1 MCATEQESD
10 YIKIDDIE
18 HKLFTN
24 PLYELLQFK
33 DFHNKYITVINS
45 IKDFSVS
52 SACWRGYIAYFEIKN
67 DLLYLND
74 IIVHTVSLENIG
86 RPEDRDISI
95 YSKLFDSQKSFFCN
109 FYSGILII
117 PTGECI
123 KEIYSGYDSMY
134 ENYLIIKIRNGQVIQ
149 KKNLNTTNLKI
160 ESRKHLKDTNC
171 LRNIKRTFPKQR
183 KYLPLLFLPKNLI
196 RYYMNPIN
204 YTYMNILFFNQ
215 QLRAE
220 RCRET
225 AGIKPSARIKP
236 I

>member
-1 MCATEQESD
+1 MKVEKNFIILLLICINFILCATEQESD

-24 PLYELLQFK
+24 PVYELLQFE
-33 DFHNKYITVINS
+33 DFHNKYITVING
-45 IKDFSVS
+45 IKDFSIS

-134 ENYLIIKIRNGQVIQ
+134 ENYLIIKISNGQVIQ
-149 KKNLNTTNLKI
+149 KKEFKYNEFQDRKSEAFKRYKLSEKYKTDFSEAKEIFTVIISAEELDKI
-160 ESRKHLKDTNC
+160 LYESDKL
-171 LRNIKRTFPKQR
+171 
-183 KYLPLLFLPKNLI
+183 YLYEYFI
-196 RYYMNPIN
+196 
-204 YTYMNILFFNQ
+204 F
-215 QLRAE
+215 
-220 RCRET
+220 
-225 AGIKPSARIKP
+225 
-236 I
+236 

>member
-1 MCATEQESD
+1 MRVEKNFIILLLICINFILCATEQESD

-24 PLYELLQFK
+24 PVYELLQFE
-33 DFHNKYITVINS
+33 DFHNKYITVING

-149 KKNLNTTNLKI
+149 KKEVKYNEFEDRKSEAFKRYKLSEKYKTDFSEAKEIFTVIISAEEPDKI
-160 ESRKHLKDTNC
+160 LYESDKL
-171 LRNIKRTFPKQR
+171 
-183 KYLPLLFLPKNLI
+183 YLYEYFI
-196 RYYMNPIN
+196 
-204 YTYMNILFFNQ
+204 F
-215 QLRAE
+215 
-220 RCRET
+220 
-225 AGIKPSARIKP
+225 
-236 I
+236 

>member
-1 MCATEQESD
+1 MKVEKIFIILLLICINFILCATEQESD
-10 YIKIDDIE
+10 CIKIDDIE
-18 HKLFTN
+18 QKLFTN
-24 PLYELLQFK
+24 PLYELLQFE
-33 DFHNKYITVINS
+33 DFHNKYITVING

-74 IIVHTVSLENIG
+74 IKVHTVSLENIG
-86 RPEDRDISI
+86 RPEDKDISI

-149 KKNLNTTNLKI
+149 KKEFKYNEFEDRKSEAFKRYKLSEKYKTDFSEAKEIFTVIISAEELDKI
-160 ESRKHLKDTNC
+160 LYESDKL
-171 LRNIKRTFPKQR
+171 
-183 KYLPLLFLPKNLI
+183 YLYEYFI
-196 RYYMNPIN
+196 
-204 YTYMNILFFNQ
+204 F
-215 QLRAE
+215 
-220 RCRET
+220 
-225 AGIKPSARIKP
+225 
-236 I
+236 

>member
-1 MCATEQESD
+1 MKVEKIFIILLLICINFILCATEQESD

-24 PLYELLQFK
+24 PVYELLQFE
-33 DFHNKYITVINS
+33 DFHNKYITVING

-117 PTGECI
+117 PAGECI

-149 KKNLNTTNLKI
+149 KKEFKYNEFEDRKSEAFKRYKLSEKYKTDFSEAKEIFTVIISAEELDKI
-160 ESRKHLKDTNC
+160 LYESDKL
-171 LRNIKRTFPKQR
+171 
-183 KYLPLLFLPKNLI
+183 YLYEYFI
-196 RYYMNPIN
+196 
-204 YTYMNILFFNQ
+204 F
-215 QLRAE
+215 
-220 RCRET
+220 
-225 AGIKPSARIKP
+225 
-236 I
+236 

>member
-1 MCATEQESD
+1 MKVEKNFIILLLICINFILCATEQESD

-24 PLYELLQFK
+24 PIYELLQFK
-33 DFHNKYITVINS
+33 DFHNKYITVING

-149 KKNLNTTNLKI
+149 KKEFKYNEFEDRKSEAFKRYKLSEKYKTDFSEAKEIFTVIISAEELDKI
-160 ESRKHLKDTNC
+160 LYESDKL
-171 LRNIKRTFPKQR
+171 
-183 KYLPLLFLPKNLI
+183 YLYEYFI
-196 RYYMNPIN
+196 
-204 YTYMNILFFNQ
+204 F
-215 QLRAE
+215 
-220 RCRET
+220 
-225 AGIKPSARIKP
+225 
-236 I
+236 

>member
-1 MCATEQESD
+1 MRVEKNFIILLLICINFILCATEQESD

-24 PLYELLQFK
+24 PVYELLQFK
-33 DFHNKYITVINS
+33 DFHNKYITVING
-45 IKDFSVS
+45 IKDFSIS

-117 PTGECI
+117 PTGKCI

-149 KKNLNTTNLKI
+149 KKEFKYNEFEDRKSEAFKRYKLSEKYKTDFSEAKEIFTVIISAEELDKI
-160 ESRKHLKDTNC
+160 LYESDKL
-171 LRNIKRTFPKQR
+171 
-183 KYLPLLFLPKNLI
+183 YLYEYFI
-196 RYYMNPIN
+196 
-204 YTYMNILFFNQ
+204 F
-215 QLRAE
+215 
-220 RCRET
+220 
-225 AGIKPSARIKP
+225 
-236 I
+236 

>member
-1 MCATEQESD
+1 MKVEKIFIILLLICINFILCATEQESD

-18 HKLFTN
+18 QKLFTN
-24 PLYELLQFK
+24 PLYELLQFE
-33 DFHNKYITVINS
+33 DFHNKYITVING

-86 RPEDRDISI
+86 RPKDKDISI

-134 ENYLIIKIRNGQVIQ
+134 ENYLIIKISNGQVIQ
-149 KKNLNTTNLKI
+149 KKEFKYNEFEDRKSEAFKRYKLSEKYKTDFSEAKEIFTVIISAEELDKI
-160 ESRKHLKDTNC
+160 LYESDKL
-171 LRNIKRTFPKQR
+171 
-183 KYLPLLFLPKNLI
+183 YLYEYFI
-196 RYYMNPIN
+196 
-204 YTYMNILFFNQ
+204 F
-215 QLRAE
+215 
-220 RCRET
+220 
-225 AGIKPSARIKP
+225 
-236 I
+236 

>member
-1 MCATEQESD
+1 MKVEKIFIILLLICINFILCATEQESD

-18 HKLFTN
+18 QKLFTN
-24 PLYELLQFK
+24 PLYELLQFE
-33 DFHNKYITVINS
+33 DFHNKYITVING
-45 IKDFSVS
+45 IKDFSIS

-86 RPEDRDISI
+86 RPEDKDISI

-149 KKNLNTTNLKI
+149 KKEFKYNEFEDRKLEAFKRYKLSEKYKTDFSEAKEIFTVIISAEELDKI
-160 ESRKHLKDTNC
+160 LYESDKL
-171 LRNIKRTFPKQR
+171 
-183 KYLPLLFLPKNLI
+183 YLYEYFI
-196 RYYMNPIN
+196 
-204 YTYMNILFFNQ
+204 F
-215 QLRAE
+215 
-220 RCRET
+220 
-225 AGIKPSARIKP
+225 
-236 I
+236 

>member
-1 MCATEQESD
+1 MKVKKIFIILLLICINFILCATEQESD

-24 PLYELLQFK
+24 PVYELLQFE
-33 DFHNKYITVINS
+33 DFHNKYITVING
-45 IKDFSVS
+45 IKDFSIS

-134 ENYLIIKIRNGQVIQ
+134 ENYLIIKIRNGQVVQ
-149 KKNLNTTNLKI
+149 KKEFKYNEFEDRKSEAFKRYKLSEKYKTDFSEAKEIFTVIISAEELDKI
-160 ESRKHLKDTNC
+160 LYESDKLY
-171 LRNIKRTFPKQR
+171 LY
-183 KYLPLLFLPKNLI
+183 KYFI
-196 RYYMNPIN
+196 
-204 YTYMNILFFNQ
+204 F
-215 QLRAE
+215 
-220 RCRET
+220 
-225 AGIKPSARIKP
+225 
-236 I
+236 

>member
-1 MCATEQESD
+1 MKVEKIFIILLLICINFILCATEQESD

-24 PLYELLQFK
+24 PVYELLQFE
-33 DFHNKYITVINS
+33 DFHNKYITVING
-45 IKDFSVS
+45 IKDFSIS

-149 KKNLNTTNLKI
+149 KKEFKYNEFEDRKSEAFKRYKLSEKYKTDFSEAKEIFTVIISAEELDKI
-160 ESRKHLKDTNC
+160 LYESDKL
-171 LRNIKRTFPKQR
+171 
-183 KYLPLLFLPKNLI
+183 YLYEYFI
-196 RYYMNPIN
+196 
-204 YTYMNILFFNQ
+204 F
-215 QLRAE
+215 
-220 RCRET
+220 
-225 AGIKPSARIKP
+225 
-236 I
+236 

>member
-1 MCATEQESD
+1 MRVEKNFIILLLICINFILCATEQESD

-24 PLYELLQFK
+24 PVYELLQFK
-33 DFHNKYITVINS
+33 DFHNKYITVING
-45 IKDFSVS
+45 IKDFSIS

-149 KKNLNTTNLKI
+149 KKEFKYNEFEDRKSEAFKRYKLSEKYKTDFSEAKEIFTVIISAEELDKI
-160 ESRKHLKDTNC
+160 LYESDKL
-171 LRNIKRTFPKQR
+171 
-183 KYLPLLFLPKNLI
+183 YLYEYFI
-196 RYYMNPIN
+196 
-204 YTYMNILFFNQ
+204 F
-215 QLRAE
+215 
-220 RCRET
+220 
-225 AGIKPSARIKP
+225 
-236 I
+236 

>member
-1 MCATEQESD
+1 MKVEEIFIILLLVCINFILCATEQESD

-24 PLYELLQFK
+24 PVYELLQFE
-33 DFHNKYITVINS
+33 DFHNKYITVING
-45 IKDFSVS
+45 IKDFSIS

-123 KEIYSGYDSMY
+123 KEIYNGYDSMY

-149 KKNLNTTNLKI
+149 KKEFKYNEFEDRKSEAFKRYKLSEKYKTDFSEAKEIFTVIISAEELDKI
-160 ESRKHLKDTNC
+160 LYESDKL
-171 LRNIKRTFPKQR
+171 
-183 KYLPLLFLPKNLI
+183 YLYEYFI
-196 RYYMNPIN
+196 
-204 YTYMNILFFNQ
+204 F
-215 QLRAE
+215 
-220 RCRET
+220 
-225 AGIKPSARIKP
+225 
-236 I
+236 

>member
-1 MCATEQESD
+1 MKVEKIFIILLLICINFILCATEQESD

-18 HKLFTN
+18 QKLFTN
-24 PLYELLQFK
+24 PLYELLQFE
-33 DFHNKYITVINS
+33 DFHNKYITVING

-74 IIVHTVSLENIG
+74 IKVHTVSLENIG
-86 RPEDRDISI
+86 RPEDKDISI

-149 KKNLNTTNLKI
+149 KKEFKYNEFEDRKSEAFKRYKLSEKYKTDFSEAKEIFTVIISAEELDKI
-160 ESRKHLKDTNC
+160 LYESDKL
-171 LRNIKRTFPKQR
+171 
-183 KYLPLLFLPKNLI
+183 YLYEYFI
-196 RYYMNPIN
+196 
-204 YTYMNILFFNQ
+204 F
-215 QLRAE
+215 
-220 RCRET
+220 
-225 AGIKPSARIKP
+225 
-236 I
+236 

>member
-1 MCATEQESD
+1 MKVEKIFIILLLIYINFILCATEQESD

-24 PLYELLQFK
+24 PVYELLQFE
-33 DFHNKYITVINS
+33 DFHNKYITVING
-45 IKDFSVS
+45 IKDFSIS

-117 PTGECI
+117 PTEECI

-134 ENYLIIKIRNGQVIQ
+134 ENYLIIKIRNGQVVQ
-149 KKNLNTTNLKI
+149 KKEFKYNEFEDRKSEAFKRYKLSEKYKTDFSEAKEIFTVIISAEELDKI
-160 ESRKHLKDTNC
+160 LYESDKL
-171 LRNIKRTFPKQR
+171 
-183 KYLPLLFLPKNLI
+183 YLYEYFI
-196 RYYMNPIN
+196 
-204 YTYMNILFFNQ
+204 F
-215 QLRAE
+215 
-220 RCRET
+220 
-225 AGIKPSARIKP
+225 
-236 I
+236 

>member
-1 MCATEQESD
+1 MRVEKNFIILLLICINFILCATEQESD

-24 PLYELLQFK
+24 PVYELLQFE
-33 DFHNKYITVINS
+33 DFHNKYITVING
-45 IKDFSVS
+45 IKDFSIS

-86 RPEDRDISI
+86 RPEDKDISI

-117 PTGECI
+117 PAGECI

-149 KKNLNTTNLKI
+149 KKEFKYNEFEDRKSEAFKRYKLSEKYKTDFSEAKEIFTVIISAEDLDKI
-160 ESRKHLKDTNC
+160 LYESDKL
-171 LRNIKRTFPKQR
+171 
-183 KYLPLLFLPKNLI
+183 YLYEYFI
-196 RYYMNPIN
+196 
-204 YTYMNILFFNQ
+204 F
-215 QLRAE
+215 
-220 RCRET
+220 
-225 AGIKPSARIKP
+225 
-236 I
+236 

>member
-1 MCATEQESD
+1 MRVEKIFIILLLICINFILCATEQESD

-24 PLYELLQFK
+24 PVYELLQFE
-33 DFHNKYITVINS
+33 DFHNKYITVING

-134 ENYLIIKIRNGQVIQ
+134 ENYLIIKIRNGQVVQ
-149 KKNLNTTNLKI
+149 KKEFKYNEFEDRKSEAFKRYKLSEKYKTDFSEAKEIFTVIISAEELDKI
-160 ESRKHLKDTNC
+160 LYESDKL
-171 LRNIKRTFPKQR
+171 
-183 KYLPLLFLPKNLI
+183 YLYEYFI
-196 RYYMNPIN
+196 
-204 YTYMNILFFNQ
+204 F
-215 QLRAE
+215 
-220 RCRET
+220 
-225 AGIKPSARIKP
+225 
-236 I
+236 

>member
-1 MCATEQESD
+1 MKVEKIFIILLLVCINFILCATEQESD

-24 PLYELLQFK
+24 PVYELLQFK
-33 DFHNKYITVINS
+33 DFHNKYITVING
-45 IKDFSVS
+45 IKDFSIS

-86 RPEDRDISI
+86 RPEDKDISI

-117 PTGECI
+117 PTEECI

-149 KKNLNTTNLKI
+149 KKEFKYNEFEDRKSEAFKRYKLSEKYKTDFSEAKEIFTVIISAEELDKI
-160 ESRKHLKDTNC
+160 LYESDKL
-171 LRNIKRTFPKQR
+171 
-183 KYLPLLFLPKNLI
+183 YLYEYFI
-196 RYYMNPIN
+196 
-204 YTYMNILFFNQ
+204 F
-215 QLRAE
+215 
-220 RCRET
+220 
-225 AGIKPSARIKP
+225 
-236 I
+236 

>member
-1 MCATEQESD
+1 MKVEKNFIILLLICINFILCATEQESD

-149 KKNLNTTNLKI
+149 KKEFKYNEFEDRKSEAFKRYKLSEKYKTDFSEAKEIFTVIISAEELDKI
-160 ESRKHLKDTNC
+160 LYESDKL
-171 LRNIKRTFPKQR
+171 
-183 KYLPLLFLPKNLI
+183 YLYEYFI
-196 RYYMNPIN
+196 
-204 YTYMNILFFNQ
+204 F
-215 QLRAE
+215 
-220 RCRET
+220 
-225 AGIKPSARIKP
+225 
-236 I
+236 

>member
-1 MCATEQESD
+1 MKVEKIFIILLLICINFILCATEQESD

-24 PLYELLQFK
+24 PVYELLQFE
-33 DFHNKYITVINS
+33 DFHNKYITVING
-45 IKDFSVS
+45 IKDFSIS

-86 RPEDRDISI
+86 RPEDKDISI

-117 PTGECI
+117 PAGECI

-149 KKNLNTTNLKI
+149 KKEFKYNEFEDRKSEAFKRYKLSEKYKTDFSEAKEIFTVIISAEELDKI
-160 ESRKHLKDTNC
+160 LYESDKL
-171 LRNIKRTFPKQR
+171 
-183 KYLPLLFLPKNLI
+183 YLYEYFI
-196 RYYMNPIN
+196 
-204 YTYMNILFFNQ
+204 F
-215 QLRAE
+215 
-220 RCRET
+220 
-225 AGIKPSARIKP
+225 
-236 I
+236 

>member
-1 MCATEQESD
+1 MKVEKIFIILLLICINFILCATEQESD

-24 PLYELLQFK
+24 PVYELLQFE
-33 DFHNKYITVINS
+33 DFHNKYITVING
-45 IKDFSVS
+45 IKDFSIS

-134 ENYLIIKIRNGQVIQ
+134 ENYLIIKIRNGQVVQ
-149 KKNLNTTNLKI
+149 KKEFKYNEFEDRKSEAFKRYKLSEKYKTDFSEAKEIFTVIISAEELDKI
-160 ESRKHLKDTNC
+160 LYESDKL
-171 LRNIKRTFPKQR
+171 
-183 KYLPLLFLPKNLI
+183 YLYEYFI
-196 RYYMNPIN
+196 
-204 YTYMNILFFNQ
+204 F
-215 QLRAE
+215 
-220 RCRET
+220 
-225 AGIKPSARIKP
+225 
-236 I
+236 

>member
-1 MCATEQESD
+1 MRVEKNFIILLLICINVILCATEQESD
-10 YIKIDDIE
+10 YIKIDDIK

-24 PLYELLQFK
+24 PVYELLQFK
-33 DFHNKYITVINS
+33 DFHNKYITVING
-45 IKDFSVS
+45 IKDFSIS

-149 KKNLNTTNLKI
+149 KKEFKYNEFEDRKSEAFKRYKLSEKYKTDFSEAKEIFTVIISAEELDKI
-160 ESRKHLKDTNC
+160 LYESDKL
-171 LRNIKRTFPKQR
+171 
-183 KYLPLLFLPKNLI
+183 YLYEYFI
-196 RYYMNPIN
+196 
-204 YTYMNILFFNQ
+204 F
-215 QLRAE
+215 
-220 RCRET
+220 
-225 AGIKPSARIKP
+225 
-236 I
+236 

>member
-1 MCATEQESD
+1 MKVEKIFIILLLVCINFILCATEQESD

-24 PLYELLQFK
+24 PVYELLQFE
-33 DFHNKYITVINS
+33 DFHNKYITVIS
-45 IKDFSVS
+45 GIKDFSVS

-117 PTGECI
+117 PAGECI

-149 KKNLNTTNLKI
+149 KKEFKYNEFQDRKSEAFKRYKLSEKYKTDFSEAKEIFTVIISAEELDKI
-160 ESRKHLKDTNC
+160 LYESDKL
-171 LRNIKRTFPKQR
+171 
-183 KYLPLLFLPKNLI
+183 YLYEYFI
-196 RYYMNPIN
+196 
-204 YTYMNILFFNQ
+204 F
-215 QLRAE
+215 
-220 RCRET
+220 
-225 AGIKPSARIKP
+225 
-236 I
+236 

>member
-1 MCATEQESD
+1 MKVEKNFIILLLICINFILCATEQESD

-24 PLYELLQFK
+24 PVYELLQFK
-33 DFHNKYITVINS
+33 DFHNKYITVING
-45 IKDFSVS
+45 IKDFSIS

-86 RPEDRDISI
+86 QPEDKDISI

-149 KKNLNTTNLKI
+149 KKEFKYNEFEDRKSEAFKRYKLSEKYKTDFSEAKEIFTVIISAEELDKI
-160 ESRKHLKDTNC
+160 LYESDKL
-171 LRNIKRTFPKQR
+171 
-183 KYLPLLFLPKNLI
+183 YLYEYFI
-196 RYYMNPIN
+196 
-204 YTYMNILFFNQ
+204 F
-215 QLRAE
+215 
-220 RCRET
+220 
-225 AGIKPSARIKP
+225 
-236 I
+236 

>member
-1 MCATEQESD
+1 MRVEKNFIILLLICINFILCATEQESD

-24 PLYELLQFK
+24 PVYELLQFK
-33 DFHNKYITVINS
+33 DFHNKYITVIND
-45 IKDFSVS
+45 IKDFSIS

-149 KKNLNTTNLKI
+149 KKEFKYNEFEDRKSEAFKRYKLSEKYKTDFSEAKEIFTVIISAEELDKI
-160 ESRKHLKDTNC
+160 LYESDKLY
-171 LRNIKRTFPKQR
+171 LY
-183 KYLPLLFLPKNLI
+183 KYFI
-196 RYYMNPIN
+196 
-204 YTYMNILFFNQ
+204 F
-215 QLRAE
+215 
-220 RCRET
+220 
-225 AGIKPSARIKP
+225 
-236 I
+236 

>member
-1 MCATEQESD
+1 MKVEKNFIILLLICINFILCATEQESD

-18 HKLFTN
+18 HKVFTN
-24 PLYELLQFK
+24 PVYELLQFE
-33 DFHNKYITVINS
+33 DFHNKYITVING
-45 IKDFSVS
+45 IKDFSIS

-149 KKNLNTTNLKI
+149 KKEFKYNEFEDRKSEAFKRYKLSEKYKTDFSEAKEIFTVIISAEELDKI
-160 ESRKHLKDTNC
+160 LYESDKL
-171 LRNIKRTFPKQR
+171 
-183 KYLPLLFLPKNLI
+183 YLYEYFI
-196 RYYMNPIN
+196 
-204 YTYMNILFFNQ
+204 F
-215 QLRAE
+215 
-220 RCRET
+220 
-225 AGIKPSARIKP
+225 
-236 I
+236 

>member
-1 MCATEQESD
+1 MKVEKIFIILLLICINFILCATEQESD

-18 HKLFTN
+18 QKLFTN
-24 PLYELLQFK
+24 PLYELLQFE
-33 DFHNKYITVINS
+33 DFHNKYITVING
-45 IKDFSVS
+45 IKGFSVS

-149 KKNLNTTNLKI
+149 KKEFKYN
-160 ESRKHLKDTNC
+160 EFEDRKSAAF
-171 LRNIKRTFPKQR
+171 KRYKLSE
-183 KYLPLLFLPKNLI
+183 KYKTDFSEAKEI
-196 RYYMNPIN
+196 FTVI
-204 YTYMNILFFNQ
+204 IS
-215 QLRAE
+215 AE
-220 RCRET
+220 ELD
-225 AGIKPSARIKP
+225 II
-236 I
+236 

>member
-1 MCATEQESD
+1 MKVEKIFIILLLCINFILCATEQESD

-24 PLYELLQFK
+24 PVYELLQFE
-33 DFHNKYITVINS
+33 DFHNKYITVIS
-45 IKDFSVS
+45 GIKDFSVS

-149 KKNLNTTNLKI
+149 KKEFKYNEFEDRKSEAFKRYKLSEKYKTDFSEAKEIFTVIISAEELDKI
-160 ESRKHLKDTNC
+160 LYESDKLY
-171 LRNIKRTFPKQR
+171 LY
-183 KYLPLLFLPKNLI
+183 KYFI
-196 RYYMNPIN
+196 
-204 YTYMNILFFNQ
+204 F
-215 QLRAE
+215 
-220 RCRET
+220 
-225 AGIKPSARIKP
+225 
-236 I
+236 

>member
-1 MCATEQESD
+1 MKVEKIFIILLLCINFILCATEQESD

-24 PLYELLQFK
+24 PVYELLQFE
-33 DFHNKYITVINS
+33 DFHNKYITVING

-117 PTGECI
+117 PAGECI

-149 KKNLNTTNLKI
+149 KKEFKYNEFEDRKSEAFKRYKLSEKYKTDFSEAKEIFTVIISAEELDKI
-160 ESRKHLKDTNC
+160 LYESDKL
-171 LRNIKRTFPKQR
+171 
-183 KYLPLLFLPKNLI
+183 YLYEYFI
-196 RYYMNPIN
+196 
-204 YTYMNILFFNQ
+204 F
-215 QLRAE
+215 
-220 RCRET
+220 
-225 AGIKPSARIKP
+225 
-236 I
+236 

>member
-1 MCATEQESD
+1 MKVEKIFIILLLICINFILCATEQESD

-24 PLYELLQFK
+24 PVYELLQFE
-33 DFHNKYITVINS
+33 DFHNKYITVING

-117 PTGECI
+117 PAGECI
-123 KEIYSGYDSMY
+123 KEIYSDYDSMY
-134 ENYLIIKIRNGQVIQ
+134 ENYLIIKISNGQVIQ
-149 KKNLNTTNLKI
+149 KKEFKYNEFEDRKSEAFKRYKLSEKYKTDFSEAKEIFTVIISAEELDKI
-160 ESRKHLKDTNC
+160 LYESDKL
-171 LRNIKRTFPKQR
+171 
-183 KYLPLLFLPKNLI
+183 YLYEYFI
-196 RYYMNPIN
+196 
-204 YTYMNILFFNQ
+204 F
-215 QLRAE
+215 
-220 RCRET
+220 
-225 AGIKPSARIKP
+225 
-236 I
+236 

>member
-1 MCATEQESD
+1 MKVEKNFIILLLICINFILCATEQESD

-24 PLYELLQFK
+24 PVYELLQFE
-33 DFHNKYITVINS
+33 DFHNKYITVING
-45 IKDFSVS
+45 IKDFSIS

-149 KKNLNTTNLKI
+149 KKEFKYNEFEDRKSEAFKRYKLSEKYKTDFSEAKEIFTVIISAEELDKI
-160 ESRKHLKDTNC
+160 LYESDKL
-171 LRNIKRTFPKQR
+171 
-183 KYLPLLFLPKNLI
+183 YLYEYFI
-196 RYYMNPIN
+196 
-204 YTYMNILFFNQ
+204 F
-215 QLRAE
+215 
-220 RCRET
+220 
-225 AGIKPSARIKP
+225 
-236 I
+236 

>member
-1 MCATEQESD
+1 MKVEKIFIILLLICINFILCATEQESD
-10 YIKIDDIE
+10 YIKVDDIE

-24 PLYELLQFK
+24 PVYELLQFE
-33 DFHNKYITVINS
+33 DFHNKYITVING

-86 RPEDRDISI
+86 RPEDKDISI

-149 KKNLNTTNLKI
+149 KKEFKYNEFEDRKSEAFKRYKLSEKYKTDFSEAKEIFTVIISAEELDKI
-160 ESRKHLKDTNC
+160 LYESDKL
-171 LRNIKRTFPKQR
+171 
-183 KYLPLLFLPKNLI
+183 YLYEYFI
-196 RYYMNPIN
+196 
-204 YTYMNILFFNQ
+204 F
-215 QLRAE
+215 
-220 RCRET
+220 
-225 AGIKPSARIKP
+225 
-236 I
+236 

>member
-1 MCATEQESD
+1 MRVEKNFIILLLICINFILYATEQESD

-24 PLYELLQFK
+24 PVYELLQFK
-33 DFHNKYITVINS
+33 DFHNKYITVING
-45 IKDFSVS
+45 IKDFSIS

-149 KKNLNTTNLKI
+149 KKEFKYNEFEDRKSEAFKRYKLSEKYKTDFSEAKEIFTVIISAEELDKI
-160 ESRKHLKDTNC
+160 LYESDKL
-171 LRNIKRTFPKQR
+171 
-183 KYLPLLFLPKNLI
+183 YLYEYFI
-196 RYYMNPIN
+196 
-204 YTYMNILFFNQ
+204 F
-215 QLRAE
+215 
-220 RCRET
+220 
-225 AGIKPSARIKP
+225 
-236 I
+236 

>member
-1 MCATEQESD
+1 MKVEKNFIILLLICINFILCATEQESD

-24 PLYELLQFK
+24 PLYELLQFE
-33 DFHNKYITVINS
+33 DFHNKYITVING

-134 ENYLIIKIRNGQVIQ
+134 ENYLIIKISNGQVIQ
-149 KKNLNTTNLKI
+149 KKEFKYNEFQDRKSEAFKRYKLSEKYKTDFSEAKEIFTIIISAEELDKI
-160 ESRKHLKDTNC
+160 LYESDKL
-171 LRNIKRTFPKQR
+171 
-183 KYLPLLFLPKNLI
+183 YLYEYFI
-196 RYYMNPIN
+196 
-204 YTYMNILFFNQ
+204 F
-215 QLRAE
+215 
-220 RCRET
+220 
-225 AGIKPSARIKP
+225 
-236 I
+236 

>member
-1 MCATEQESD
+1 MKVEKNFIILLLICINFILCATEQESD

-24 PLYELLQFK
+24 PIYELLQFK
-33 DFHNKYITVINS
+33 DFHNKYITVING

-74 IIVHTVSLENIG
+74 IIVHTVSLENIE
-86 RPEDRDISI
+86 RPEDKDISI

-149 KKNLNTTNLKI
+149 KKEFKYNEFEDRKSEAFKRYKLSEKYKTDFSEAKEIFTVIISAEELDKI
-160 ESRKHLKDTNC
+160 LYESDKL
-171 LRNIKRTFPKQR
+171 
-183 KYLPLLFLPKNLI
+183 YLYEYFI
-196 RYYMNPIN
+196 
-204 YTYMNILFFNQ
+204 F
-215 QLRAE
+215 
-220 RCRET
+220 
-225 AGIKPSARIKP
+225 
-236 I
+236 

>member
-1 MCATEQESD
+1 MKVEKNFIILLLICINFILCATEQESD

-24 PLYELLQFK
+24 PVYELLQFK
-33 DFHNKYITVINS
+33 DFHNKYITVING
-45 IKDFSVS
+45 IKDFSIS

-86 RPEDRDISI
+86 QPEDKDISI

-149 KKNLNTTNLKI
+149 KKEFKYNEFEDRKSEAFKRYKLSEKYKTDFSEAKEIFTVIISAEELDKI
-160 ESRKHLKDTNC
+160 LYESEKL
-171 LRNIKRTFPKQR
+171 
-183 KYLPLLFLPKNLI
+183 YLYEYFV
-196 RYYMNPIN
+196 
-204 YTYMNILFFNQ
+204 F
-215 QLRAE
+215 
-220 RCRET
+220 
-225 AGIKPSARIKP
+225 
-236 I
+236 

>member
-1 MCATEQESD
+1 MRVEKIFIILLLMCINFILCATEQESD

-24 PLYELLQFK
+24 PVYELLQFE
-33 DFHNKYITVINS
+33 DFHNKYITVING
-45 IKDFSVS
+45 IKDFSIS

-95 YSKLFDSQKSFFCN
+95 YSKSFDSQKSFFCN

-149 KKNLNTTNLKI
+149 KKEFKYNEFEDRKSEAFKRYKLSEKYKTDFSEAKEIFTVIISAEELDKI
-160 ESRKHLKDTNC
+160 LYESDKL
-171 LRNIKRTFPKQR
+171 
-183 KYLPLLFLPKNLI
+183 YLYEYFI
-196 RYYMNPIN
+196 
-204 YTYMNILFFNQ
+204 F
-215 QLRAE
+215 
-220 RCRET
+220 
-225 AGIKPSARIKP
+225 
-236 I
+236 

>member
-1 MCATEQESD
+1 MKVEKIFIILLLICINFILCATEQESD

-24 PLYELLQFK
+24 PVYELLQFE
-33 DFHNKYITVINS
+33 DFHNKYITVING
-45 IKDFSVS
+45 IKNFSVS

-134 ENYLIIKIRNGQVIQ
+134 ENYLIIKISNGQVIQ
-149 KKNLNTTNLKI
+149 KKEFKYNEFQDRKSEAFKRYKLSEKYKTDFSEAKEIFTVIISAEELDKI
-160 ESRKHLKDTNC
+160 LYESDKL
-171 LRNIKRTFPKQR
+171 
-183 KYLPLLFLPKNLI
+183 YLYEYFI
-196 RYYMNPIN
+196 
-204 YTYMNILFFNQ
+204 F
-215 QLRAE
+215 
-220 RCRET
+220 
-225 AGIKPSARIKP
+225 
-236 I
+236 